1 MVVDSNY
8 NVPRHVAI
16 IMDGNGRWAM
26 ARGKKRQYGHRQ
38 GSKTL
43 ETICKQAYDIGID
56 YITVYAFSTE
66 NWSRPK
72 EEIDNLMNLLRQYLK
87 SSLKNASRD
96 NIKVRVIGDKKGL
109 DKDINASIDRLE
121 EGSKDNT
128 GLQLQIALN
137 YGGRDEI
144 VRMTKKIVTDFE
156 NNNININTINQKTI
170 ERYLDTKDIPDP
182 DLLIRTSGEM
192 RISNFLL
199 WQLAYTEFYFVQ
211 KHWPDFTID
220 DLKDAIEYYS
230 NIERRYGKVKEK

>member
-1 MVVDSNY
+1 MVVDNNY

-26 ARGKKRQYGHRQ
+26 AKGKKRQYGHRQ

-43 ETICKQAYDIGID
+43 ETICKQAYDIGIE

-96 NIKVRVIGDKKGL
+96 NIKVRVIGNKIGL
-109 DKDINASIDRLE
+109 DNDIITSIERLE

-144 VRMTKKIVTDFE
+144 VRMTKKIVSEFE

-211 KHWPDFTID
+211 KHWPDFTIE

-230 NIERRYGKVKEK
+230 NIERRYGKVKE